1 MYLNENK
8 FNFWRKDQLEK
19 FKVINVFIWDLLYV
33 YFSSDKRGSRQ
44 RGSEKDRPLPP
55 LLARVNGQIEV
66 RLTLDHFWLNRV
78 WTCIVT
84 VYPWFFSCV
93 KKITKIGKCATFFF
107 ASVIFCDWKKFL
119 MANNTRYYF
128 CILNVFC
135 EVRVHAKKAK
145 ITWYMVCF
153 WYEYLQLFKQS
164 SQQAHHHMKWSY
176 FIFLYSVH
184 VHEIDSRL
192 YKFWIW
198 W

>member
-1 MYLNENK
+1 MFSYEIYCMYT
-8 FNFWRKDQLEK
+8 FHQT
-19 FKVINVFIWDLLYV
+19 
-33 YFSSDKRGSRQ
+33 
-44 RGSEKDRPLPP
+44 SEGADS
-55 LLARVNGQIEV
+55 EV
-66 RLTLDHFWLNRV
+66 RRRTVPCLRYWHVSTGRLRYVLHLIISNLIESEHVLLPFIRV
-78 WTCIVT
+78 
-84 VYPWFFSCV
+84 FFSCV

-176 FIFLYSVH
+176 FIFLYSVPVH